1 MADCEFSPLDRN
13 GMAERVARDIPEG
26 WLVNLGIGIPT
37 LVADC
42 VPADRE
48 IIFHA
53 ENGVIGMGPA
63 PAPDEVNR
71 FLINASTTHVT
82 LRTGGSYVHHA
93 DSFAIAR
100 GGHLDLCVL
109 GAFEVGE
116 NGDIANWAR
125 SADEPVKQVGGAM
138 DLAIGAKRLWVVMEH
153 TTKDGA
159 PRLRHSCTYPL
170 TAKAVVKRVYTNL
183 AVLDVTSHGFV
194 VRDMI
199 PGLTLEALQA
209 RTEAKLYGSDQGAI
223 G

>member
-1 MADCEFSPLDRN
+1 MANIDISPLDRD
-13 GMAERVARDIPEG
+13 GIAERAARDIPEG

-37 LVADC
+37 HIADF
-42 VPADRE
+42 VPPDRE
-48 IIFHA
+48 VIFHA
-53 ENGVIGMGPA
+53 ENGVIGVGPA
-63 PAPDEVNR
+63 PAPDQVNP

-109 GAFEVGE
+109 GAFEVAE

-125 SADEPVKQVGGAM
+125 SVDEPVKQVGGAM

-153 TTKDGA
+153 TTREGE
-159 PRLRHSCTYPL
+159 PRLRHRCTYPL
-170 TAKAVVKRVYTNL
+170 TAKGVVTRVYTNL
-183 AVLDVTSHGFV
+183 AVLDVTPRGFV

-199 PGLTLEALQA
+199 PGMTIAALQA
-209 RTEAKLYGSDQGAI
+209 RTEAKLHSA
-223 G
+223 

>member
-1 MADCEFSPLDRN
+1 MDDSEFFPLDRN
-13 GMAERVARDIPEG
+13 GMAERCARDIPEG

-48 IIFHA
+48 VIFHA
-53 ENGVIGMGPA
+53 ENGVIGVGPA
-63 PAPDEVNR
+63 PASDQINP

-82 LRTGGSYVHHA
+82 LRTGGSFVHHA

-109 GAFEVGE
+109 GAFEVAE

-153 TTKDGA
+153 TTREGA
-159 PRLRHSCTYPL
+159 SRLRRHCSYPL

-183 AVLDVTSHGFV
+183 AVLDVTPRGFV

-209 RTEAKLYGSDQGAI
+209 RTEAPLHVEKQR
-223 G
+223 